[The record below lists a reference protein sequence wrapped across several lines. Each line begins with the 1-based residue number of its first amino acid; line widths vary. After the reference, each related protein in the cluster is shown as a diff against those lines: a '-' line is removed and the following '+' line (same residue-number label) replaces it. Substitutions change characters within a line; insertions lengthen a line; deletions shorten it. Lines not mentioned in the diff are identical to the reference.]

1 MLACQWSSLG
11 TVQDCGNSTDT
22 LIIQNHSGRRVGK
35 GDQGLGII
43 EMTVQADNPIWSG
56 QRGGTYILGYM
67 AKMKTHEEGR
77 TVGGW

>member
-35 GDQGLGII
+35 GEQGLGII

-56 QRGGTYILGYM
+56 QQGGHIYYWLHG
-67 AKMKTHEEGR
+67 
-77 TVGGW
+77 